1 MIRTV
6 QRMLAELRQLTN
18 QNYDESAFQSNF
30 EMTAL
35 NDGQDIVCDKILD
48 ENPYMLSTYYDLT
61 LTGEERYYLPD
72 STPFNY
78 NTILMLEDIT
88 GGATSPSRTIN
99 TIWMDRM
106 EYHENNI
113 VTDKLVWSIR
123 DNYIEFPNQE
133 TSMTVR
139 IWYSKKPTGLFYG
152 TAQAGSSTSVTL
164 PTTATAG
171 EVLIDN
177 DVYIGMKIYSANQ
190 VRRITDYVGS
200 TKVATITPAWTTNPS
215 TGTIELISPLPDA
228 YQQLMVAEAARI
240 IKIANSDDDTQIG
253 RYIVEREAMMRKRI
267 ARPVVGEPEYIR
279 KIGRL

>member
-6 QRMLAELRQLTN
+6 QRCLAELRQLTN

-35 NDGQDIVCDKILD
+35 NDGQDILADKILK

-61 LTGEERYYLPD
+61 LTGLERYYLPD
-72 STPFNY
+72 SIPFNY
-78 NTILMLEDIT
+78 DTVLMMEDIT
-88 GGATSPSRTIN
+88 GGATSPAKTLN
-99 TIWMDRM
+99 TVWHDRM
-106 EYHENNI
+106 EYHEDNI
-113 VTDKLVWSIR
+113 ITDRLAWSMR
-123 DNYIEFPNQE
+123 DNYVEFPNLE
-133 TSMTVR
+133 NNMTVR

-152 TAQAGSSTSVTL
+152 TAQAGSTTTTVVF

-177 DVYIGMKIYSANQ
+177 DVYIGMKVYSANQ

-200 TKVATITPAWTTNPS
+200 TKVATITPAWTTTPT
-215 TGTIELISPLPDA
+215 TGTVELISPLPDR
-228 YQQLMVAEAARI
+228 YQQIMVAEAARI

-253 RYIVEREAMMRKRI
+253 RYIEEREALMSLRI

-279 KIGRL
+279 KIGR